1 MPDQLPT
8 RQRLLDAGITL
19 FAEKGFA
26 ATTVGEIE
34 AAVGL
39 QPRRGALYKHYPSK
53 EALLEEAVRRHI
65 DSVAI
70 GATQVG
76 DLEITSVVAA
86 DLELLRPL
94 LRALGRWFLDELDRQ
109 RDLIRLLEHESQR
122 FAHLTEEVRRDII
135 DAGNRAAS
143 RLLASAAPEVDDPE
157 AAAVLLLAS
166 LAGVRRTAW
175 TLGSP
180 PLAVD
185 DERVLDRWTD
195 MVLALIS
202 AARERQ

>member
-202 AARERQ
+202 AARERH

>member
-76 DLEITSVVAA
+76 DLEITSVVTA